1 MTLLVSIST
10 SKIVCL
16 LAVVAANDRVEV
28 ASINDGGSMAT
39 QQHPLPLSL
48 TTDVQTQKAELREA
62 GVFGRRRRRKKEEG
76 SAPKPTKAPGNTQT
90 NRCSTYTT
98 HTSQGEA

>member
-28 ASINDGGSMAT
+28 ASINGGSMAT

-48 TTDVQTQKAELREA
+48 TTDVQTQKGELREA
-62 GVFGRRRRRKKEEG
+62 
-76 SAPKPTKAPGNTQT
+76 A
-90 NRCSTYTT
+90 T
-98 HTSQGEA
+98 HLGIY